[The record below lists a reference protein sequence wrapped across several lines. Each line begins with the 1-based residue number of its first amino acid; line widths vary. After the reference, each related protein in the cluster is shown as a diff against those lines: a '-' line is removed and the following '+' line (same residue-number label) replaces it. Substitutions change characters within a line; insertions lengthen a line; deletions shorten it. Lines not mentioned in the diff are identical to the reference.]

1 MTKTISGEEA
11 LRAIVTREGDM
22 MELGDLLAKYAALIA
37 SQAARI
43 RELEEA
49 AGRLADRNCTYD
61 TTGLFIPFDSHAQ
74 ALAAMIDLR
83 SLLSRKGGE

>member
-43 RELEEA
+43 RELEEGLEA
-49 AGRLADRNCTYD
+49 ILDSAVLIANGKDEVVSRDALDR
-61 TTGLFIPFDSHAQ
+61 A
-74 ALAAMIDLR
+74 R
-83 SLLSRKGGE
+83 SLSRKGGE